1 MCEADREITRL
12 CAWGDK
18 MHRKDRPERE
28 EARGL
33 ENENSNPSMPYRF
46 LTILTGRNLPKIRQ
60 PRGPE
65 PSIIDEKTIADF
77 TRVVEQTGILEREP
91 LADEGPQGGPAAS
104 GAVRPRALKSST
116 RGVVGGLMVASGEGA
131 TIIAVIRCVA
141 PARPRSLD

>member
-1 MCEADREITRL
+1 
-12 CAWGDK
+12 
-18 MHRKDRPERE
+18 
-28 EARGL
+28 
-33 ENENSNPSMPYRF
+33 MPYRF

-116 RGVVGGLMVASGEGA
+116 RGVGGGLVVASGEGA
-131 TIIAVIRCVA
+131 TMIAVIRCVA
-141 PARPRSLD
+141 PSRPRNLDRTSNSELTNREARAAVVSIEVIQPVSLP